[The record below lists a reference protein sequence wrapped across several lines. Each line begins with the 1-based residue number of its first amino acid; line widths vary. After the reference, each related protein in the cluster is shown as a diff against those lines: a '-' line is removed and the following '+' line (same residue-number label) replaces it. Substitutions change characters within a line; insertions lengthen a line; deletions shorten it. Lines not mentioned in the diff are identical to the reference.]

1 MRLSCWVAAVGLP
14 LLAVAAPPVVDDAVC
29 AACHEKQAARFRATP
44 MAKAL
49 EPAAQADILREHPSL
64 SFRDG
69 GFQWRIVREGNR
81 SVMTV
86 AGKGETITAQLL
98 WAFGR
103 GQAGQTYVFE
113 RDGALYESRVSFYNA
128 LGGL

>member
-1 MRLSCWVAAVGLP
+1 MKLSCWVAAVTVP
-14 LLAVAAPPVVDDAVC
+14 LLAVAATPMADDEVC
-29 AACHEKQAARFRATP
+29 AACHEKQAARFRGTA

-49 EPAAQADILREHPSL
+49 EPAAETGLLRDHPSL
-64 SFRDG
+64 SFQDG

-81 SVMTV
+81 SLMTV
-86 AGKGETITAQLL
+86 TGKGETITAPLL

-113 RDGALYESRVSFYNA
+113 RDGAFYESRVSFYNA
-128 LGGL
+128 